1 MTDTTTIEITVEQR
15 DALKARKKV
24 PRESYQSV
32 MDRLLADDDPADETD
47 ADDADEIG
55 ERGQEQIESIQ
66 QARDEILFAIT
77 THDDYAN
84 EEHVGELADLIRSI
98 DTSDRLDKIEQTLE
112 ELQSGRY

>member
-47 ADDADEIG
+47 ADDAD
-55 ERGQEQIESIQ
+55 
-66 QARDEILFAIT
+66 DT
-77 THDDYAN
+77 
-84 EEHVGELADLIRSI
+84 ADLEPL
-98 DTSDRLDKIEQTLE
+98 TKQVFELYERLGSIEQTLE
-112 ELQSGRY
+112 EMQHGRY